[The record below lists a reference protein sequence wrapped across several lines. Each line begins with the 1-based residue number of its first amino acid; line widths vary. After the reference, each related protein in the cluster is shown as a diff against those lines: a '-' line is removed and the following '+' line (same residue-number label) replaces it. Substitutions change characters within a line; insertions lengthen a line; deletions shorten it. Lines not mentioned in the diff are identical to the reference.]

1 METCLGFHIDC
12 GIMARGVGVVL
23 MGFTLFVGSVYLLL
37 TAVLGRWMGYLV
49 LMVSFSGWLIML
61 SSLWAFGFYSQ
72 GPDTPVNLGPRGA
85 EPAWIPLLASTD
97 STSDRYEQFAAYPD
111 APWEQPEPGE
121 DSAEVQSVTGIVSD
135 FLAEEANAEL
145 EIPETDPTAVSGVDF
160 AVDSI
165 SLRELRGH
173 ADRRRA
179 GALPRGRAA
188 VDRLAL
194 LRRGQRPE
202 VLLHVPRRIA
212 DPVRDP
218 PAPAG
223 QGGAEAERLPHGR
236 RGAAVVRTGM
246 MASAR
251 RGEVGA

>member
-12 GIMARGVGVVL
+12 GILARGAGVVL

-97 STSDRYEQFAAYPD
+97 STSDSYEQFAAYPD
-111 APWEQPEPGE
+111 APWEQPDPGQ
-121 DSAEVQSVTGIVSD
+121 DSAQVQSVTGIVSD

-165 SLRELRGH
+165 SFANSGDTQIAVARAHFLEGGPLWTVSLYFDEGSVPKYSYMFLVGSLILFAIH
-173 ADRRRA
+173 LPLLDRAERKRKEF
-179 GALPRGRAA
+179 LT
-188 VDRLAL
+188 
-194 LRRGQRPE
+194 
-202 VLLHVPRRIA
+202 
-212 DPVRDP
+212 
-218 PAPAG
+218 
-223 QGGAEAERLPHGR
+223 GGAAPPWYGP
-236 RGAAVVRTGM
+236 A
-246 MASAR
+246 
-251 RGEVGA
+251 